1 MKNALNNPTK
11 MTHLVSF
18 KPSTLKK
25 KKKNR
30 KTYTH
35 AHTHMRAQIFYLL
48 ALEKPYFGERVHK
61 KELGFKTFEVPQ
73 HST

>member
-25 KKKNR
+25 KKK
-30 KTYTH
+30 KKDIH
-35 AHTHMRAQIFYLL
+35 ARTHTHVHALIFYLL

-61 KELGFKTFEVPQ
+61 KELGFKTF
-73 HST
+73 